1 MAYHHDDRSN
11 LGRIG
16 IIMYGIDPAGNETK
30 EFKQVM
36 SLYSKVALIKKIKA
50 GDRVGYGLTY
60 TADEDEYL
68 ATIPIGYADG
78 LIRKNQGRNVY
89 INGKYFEIVV
99 VVIGNNSD
107 NTTLSYQ
114 QTMTTFVEKNRSK
127 SLYYVDVSGDS
138 DYTTWLEEKLDIT
151 DGTVPQTLVYEKGKV
166 KTAKTGAL
174 SYYRLSQ
181 LYK

>member
-1 MAYHHDDRSN
+1 MEKVKKLRKEISIFGIV
-11 LGRIG
+11 LVVFIG
-16 IIMYGIDPAGNETK
+16 LFVYRKITHVEYTTITQSALVE
-30 EFKQVM
+30 
-36 SLYSKVALIKKIKA
+36 KVKDK
-50 GDRVGYGLTY
+50 DS
-60 TADEDEYL
+60 
-68 ATIPIGYADG
+68 
-78 LIRKNQGRNVY
+78 
-89 INGKYFEIVV
+89 FV

>member
-1 MAYHHDDRSN
+1 MEKVKKLWKEISIFAIV
-11 LGRIG
+11 LVVFIG
-16 IIMYGIDPAGNETK
+16 LFVYRKITHVEYTTITQSALVE
-30 EFKQVM
+30 
-36 SLYSKVALIKKIKA
+36 KVKDK
-50 GDRVGYGLTY
+50 DS
-60 TADEDEYL
+60 
-68 ATIPIGYADG
+68 
-78 LIRKNQGRNVY
+78 
-89 INGKYFEIVV
+89 FV

>member
-1 MAYHHDDRSN
+1 MLFRSSWFV
-11 LGRIG
+11 
-16 IIMYGIDPAGNETK
+16 DK
-30 EFKQVM
+30 DSF
-36 SLYSKVALIKKIKA
+36 
-50 GDRVGYGLTY
+50 
-60 TADEDEYL
+60 
-68 ATIPIGYADG
+68 
-78 LIRKNQGRNVY
+78 
-89 INGKYFEIVV
+89 V

>member
-1 MAYHHDDRSN
+1 MEKVKKLWKEISIFGIV
-11 LGRIG
+11 LVVFIG
-16 IIMYGIDPAGNETK
+16 LFVYRKITHVEYTTITQSALVE
-30 EFKQVM
+30 
-36 SLYSKVALIKKIKA
+36 KVKDK
-50 GDRVGYGLTY
+50 DS
-60 TADEDEYL
+60 
-68 ATIPIGYADG
+68 
-78 LIRKNQGRNVY
+78 
-89 INGKYFEIVV
+89 FV

-151 DGTVPQTLVYEKGKV
+151 DGTVPQTVVYEKGKV

>member
-1 MAYHHDDRSN
+1 MEKVKK
-11 LGRIG
+11 LWKEIRIFG
-16 IIMYGIDPAGNETK
+16 IVLVVFIGLFVYRKITHVEYTTITQSALVE
-30 EFKQVM
+30 
-36 SLYSKVALIKKIKA
+36 KVKDK
-50 GDRVGYGLTY
+50 DS
-60 TADEDEYL
+60 
-68 ATIPIGYADG
+68 
-78 LIRKNQGRNVY
+78 
-89 INGKYFEIVV
+89 FV

>member
-1 MAYHHDDRSN
+1 MEKVKKLWKEISIFGIV
-11 LGRIG
+11 LVVFIG
-16 IIMYGIDPAGNETK
+16 LFVYRKITHVEYTTITQSALVE
-30 EFKQVM
+30 
-36 SLYSKVALIKKIKA
+36 KVKDK
-50 GDRVGYGLTY
+50 DS
-60 TADEDEYL
+60 
-68 ATIPIGYADG
+68 
-78 LIRKNQGRNVY
+78 
-89 INGKYFEIVV
+89 FV

-138 DYTTWLEEKLDIT
+138 DYT
-151 DGTVPQTLVYEKGKV
+151 VPQTLVYEKGKV

>member
-1 MAYHHDDRSN
+1 MEKVKKLWKEISIFGIV
-11 LGRIG
+11 LVVFIG
-16 IIMYGIDPAGNETK
+16 LFEYTTTTQSALVE
-30 EFKQVM
+30 
-36 SLYSKVALIKKIKA
+36 KVKDK
-50 GDRVGYGLTY
+50 DS
-60 TADEDEYL
+60 
-68 ATIPIGYADG
+68 
-78 LIRKNQGRNVY
+78 
-89 INGKYFEIVV
+89 FV

>member
-1 MAYHHDDRSN
+1 MEKVKK
-11 LGRIG
+11 LWKEIIIFGIVLVVFIG
-16 IIMYGIDPAGNETK
+16 LFVYRKITHVEYTTITQSALVE
-30 EFKQVM
+30 
-36 SLYSKVALIKKIKA
+36 KVKDK
-50 GDRVGYGLTY
+50 DS
-60 TADEDEYL
+60 
-68 ATIPIGYADG
+68 
-78 LIRKNQGRNVY
+78 
-89 INGKYFEIVV
+89 FV

>member
-1 MAYHHDDRSN
+1 MEKVKK
-11 LGRIG
+11 LWKEIFGIVLVVFIG
-16 IIMYGIDPAGNETK
+16 LFVYRKITHVEYTTITQSALVE
-30 EFKQVM
+30 
-36 SLYSKVALIKKIKA
+36 KVKDK
-50 GDRVGYGLTY
+50 DS
-60 TADEDEYL
+60 
-68 ATIPIGYADG
+68 
-78 LIRKNQGRNVY
+78 
-89 INGKYFEIVV
+89 FV

>member
-1 MAYHHDDRSN
+1 MEKVKKLWKEISIFGIV
-11 LGRIG
+11 LGVFIG
-16 IIMYGIDPAGNETK
+16 LFVYRKITHVEYTTITQSALVE
-30 EFKQVM
+30 
-36 SLYSKVALIKKIKA
+36 KVKDK
-50 GDRVGYGLTY
+50 DS
-60 TADEDEYL
+60 
-68 ATIPIGYADG
+68 
-78 LIRKNQGRNVY
+78 
-89 INGKYFEIVV
+89 FV

>member
-1 MAYHHDDRSN
+1 MEKVKKLWKEISIFGIV
-11 LGRIG
+11 LVEFIG
-16 IIMYGIDPAGNETK
+16 LFVYRKITHVEYTTITQSALVE
-30 EFKQVM
+30 
-36 SLYSKVALIKKIKA
+36 KVKDK
-50 GDRVGYGLTY
+50 DS
-60 TADEDEYL
+60 
-68 ATIPIGYADG
+68 
-78 LIRKNQGRNVY
+78 
-89 INGKYFEIVV
+89 FV